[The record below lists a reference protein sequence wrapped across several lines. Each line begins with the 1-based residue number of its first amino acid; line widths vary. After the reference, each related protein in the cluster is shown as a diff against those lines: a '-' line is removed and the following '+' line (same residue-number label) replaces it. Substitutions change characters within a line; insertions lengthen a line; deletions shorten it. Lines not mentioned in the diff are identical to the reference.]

1 MNKSD
6 SIAKLAAAMV
16 KAQTQVGIAIKNA
29 VNPHLKNRYAD
40 LGAVWDAIAPAM
52 KEYGLAAVQMPAP
65 SDDGRLHLETMLLHE
80 SGEWMSSIMVMPLAK
95 QDPQGYGAALTY
107 ARRYALA
114 ALMGV
119 TQDDDDGD
127 RAVTRRAETESAP
140 ATETQLT
147 ALLNVLRQYGRT
159 WEQLS
164 DAILSGAYKGL
175 DMATLTVGDAATC
188 IKFVE
193 GRLHDAKNKQPAT
206 A

>member
-6 SIAKLAAAMV
+6 SIAKLAMAMV

-29 VNPHLKNRYAD
+29 VNPHLKNKYAD

-52 KEYGLAAVQMPAP
+52 KEHGLAAVQMPAP
-65 SDDGRLHLETMLLHE
+65 SDDGRLHLETVLLHE
-80 SGEWMSSIMVMPLAK
+80 SGEWLSNVTVMPLAK

-119 TQDDDDGD
+119 TQDDDDGE
-127 RAVTRRAETESAP
+127 RAVARRNDAENEP
-140 ATETQLT
+140 ANEMQLT
-147 ALLNVLRQYGRT
+147 GLLNILRQYGRT

-164 DAILSGAYKGL
+164 DVIMAGRYKG
-175 DMATLTVGDAATC
+175 MGIAALTSGDAATC